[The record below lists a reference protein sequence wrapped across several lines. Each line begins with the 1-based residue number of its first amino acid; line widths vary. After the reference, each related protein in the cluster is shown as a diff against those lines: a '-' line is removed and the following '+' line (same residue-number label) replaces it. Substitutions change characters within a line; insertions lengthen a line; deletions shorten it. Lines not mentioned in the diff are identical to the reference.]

1 MLYAPNSG
9 SATRP
14 PIEETLTI
22 RPRPR
27 PQQRQKALDHRH
39 LTDHVDLQLT
49 TQLLEREE
57 LERRGHG
64 DAGVVHEPGERAVA

>member
-22 RPRPR
+22 RPRPAR
-27 PQQRQKALDHRH
+27 SEARKRWITA
-39 LTDHVDLQLT
+39 T
-49 TQLLEREE
+49 
-57 LERRGHG
+57 
-64 DAGVVHEPGERAVA
+64 